1 MLINI
6 IQQRMPIAQTIC
18 EIIVVILAM
27 LVNFIIHEMCHGWA
41 AYALGDPTAKNDGRL
56 SLNPVRHIDPFGAL
70 LILIAG
76 FGWAKPVSVNP
87 RFFDKPKRDMALTA
101 MAGPMSNFLLAF
113 LSVGLMKLFP
123 QEAYFVFAFS
133 LSPTLL
139 SVLYSL
145 CFYLALINVGL
156 GLFNLIP
163 IPPLDG
169 SKVLAAFLPDRIYWR
184 YMSLERY
191 GMILL
196 AGLLMLG
203 RYGSV
208 NIFGFI
214 AQMQNGILSLFS
226 RAFGGVL
233 GI

>member
-1 MLINI
+1 MLLDIWSQSEAFHAKLI
-6 IQQRMPIAQTIC
+6 YTLITLVAL
-18 EIIVVILAM
+18 LAT
-27 LVNFIIHEMCHGWA
+27 LVIHELCHGLS
-41 AYALGDPTAKNDGRL
+41 AYALGDPTARRDGRL
-56 SLNPVRHIDPFGAL
+56 SLNPLRHIEPFGAL
-70 LILIAG
+70 LMLLVG

-87 RFFDKPKRDMALTA
+87 RFFEKPKRDMALTA

-113 LSVGLMKLFP
+113 IAVGCMKLFP
-123 QEAYFVFAFS
+123 PAAIFS
-133 LSPTLL
+133 NNYLWYLYQFFSYMAILST
-139 SVLYSL
+139 
-145 CFYLALINVGL
+145 GL

-191 GMILL
+191 GMLLL

-214 AQMQNGILSLFS
+214 AQMQNGILNLFS
-226 RAFGGVL
+226 RAFGGV
-233 GI
+233 IWI